1 MRKGTVYTIDGVI
14 CRTKKEAER
23 LIKDEQ
29 TIVLCVHEATAKII
43 QVYRVKFKTIY
54 VNNLFI
60 KQTIFIPCLEKKQ
73 GKQLFLDWG

>member
-1 MRKGTVYTIDGVI
+1 MRRGTIYVVDGVI

-23 LIKDEQ
+23 LIKNELTNVQ
-29 TIVLCVHEATAKII
+29 LIHEVTGKII

-54 VNNLFI
+54 INNIFI

-73 GKQLFLDWG
+73 EKQLFLDWD